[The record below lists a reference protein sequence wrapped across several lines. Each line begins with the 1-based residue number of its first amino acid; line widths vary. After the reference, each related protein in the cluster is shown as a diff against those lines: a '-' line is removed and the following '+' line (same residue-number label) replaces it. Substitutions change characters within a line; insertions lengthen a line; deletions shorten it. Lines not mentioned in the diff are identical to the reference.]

1 MTLCKVIEYNI
12 IVNEDVK
19 CIILKVRRPDGMP
32 DFSTEIF
39 GRTLEQWVTVSMRA
53 FDTESV
59 DYDGSDNILPFVRP
73 HLLPSKLV
81 TVVLYSDTPLISYGS
96 VSEAVAQLKREKL
109 NVLRMP
115 RGWVFNTGYLL
126 NAEKIQAEKTY
137 YFGDDDYVTV
147 YNNNQLAY
155 TTDILRARIA
165 HFFMENGVRLLDPNS
180 TMIGADVVIEPG
192 VTIEPF
198 NIIKGKTLIKSG
210 AVIGPNCVIDSSV
223 IGAGAVV
230 KNSTVTS
237 AIIGEKCT
245 VGPYAH
251 LRAGTT
257 LLSGVHVGDFVEI
270 KNSRIGEGSKLGH
283 LAYVGDAE
291 IGSNCNISA
300 GVVFANYD
308 GEVKRRTILG
318 NNVFVGSNC
327 TLVAPLTVG
336 DGAFIAAASA
346 ITDDVNPKAL
356 AIARERQVTKEEWKK
371 NPYTNKDSTKH

>member
-1 MTLCKVIEYNI
+1 MND
-12 IVNEDVK
+12 DVK
-19 CIILKVRRPDGMP
+19 CIVLKVKRADGVPDW
-32 DFSTEIF
+32 STEIF

-53 FDTESV
+53 FETESV
-59 DYDGSDNILPFVRP
+59 DYDGSDDNILPYVRP
-73 HLLPSKLV
+73 HLIPSKLV

-96 VSEAVAQLKREKL
+96 VAEAIAQLRREKL
-109 NVLRMP
+109 NVIRMP

-126 NAEKIQAEKTY
+126 RAEKIQSEKTY

-155 TTDILRARIA
+155 TSDILRARIA
-165 HFFMENGVRLLDPNS
+165 HFFMENGVRLIDPPS

-210 AVIGPNCVIDSSV
+210 AVIGSHSVIDSSV
-223 IGAGAVV
+223 IGNGAVV
-230 KNSTVTS
+230 NSSTVTQ
-237 AIIGEKCT
+237 AIIGAGCT

-257 LLSGVHVGDFVEI
+257 LLENVHVGDYVEI
-270 KNSRIGEGSKLGH
+270 KNSRIGAGSKLGH

-308 GEVKRRTILG
+308 GDIKRRTILG
-318 NNVFVGSNC
+318 NNVFVGSNS
-327 TLVAPLTVG
+327 TLVAPLNVG

-346 ITDDVNPKAL
+346 ITDDINSGAL
-356 AIARERQVTKEEWKK
+356 AIARERQVTKEDWKN
-371 NPYTNKDSTKH
+371 NPYTNKKKTRS